1 MKQRR
6 LLCGDTNLNARSEC
20 LGEFVNE
27 EQENQLYTHKLDQ
40 DSKPQFPCRLFSLQ
54 KDKPASNRPVP

>member
-6 LLCGDTNLNARSEC
+6 LLCSDTNSEARSKC

-27 EQENQLYTHKLDQ
+27 EQENQLYTQRLDQ
-40 DSKPQFPCRLFSLQ
+40 DSNIQFPCRLFSLQ
-54 KDKPASNRPVP
+54 NDKPASNRPVP